1 MPSKR
6 KRGTSVTEDKMDDDD
21 RSPTPTGPSSA
32 KKRKKELQYD
42 PVSCVTFLGMT
53 VPKLL

>member
-6 KRGTSVTEDKMDDDD
+6 KRGISVTDSKMDEED

-42 PVSCVTFLGMT
+42 PVRN
-53 VPKLL
+53 